1 MTEQYIAHIRQSDN
15 AHQSLRDHLTETAQ
29 LAEAYARKLGLPSVG
44 FLLGLLHDLGKYH
57 PDFQRYIRQFDEP
70 SAGKYAEQDMDV
82 ETEYEPAPYVK
93 SAEQSGGVIRRGQVD
108 HSTAGAKYLDKV
120 FRKFSENYPSGSFEG
135 LVYRA
140 LASLSSLC
148 IASHHSGLINV
159 CNEDK
164 RSTSDLLGRCK
175 KEVSLGTV
183 ISLAGE
189 DDLLGQVQNESY
201 KQAFTELKYKLL
213 QIGTCTARQD
223 TKLKETLL
231 VEFQLGFLTRLLFS
245 CLIDADRTNSIQFE
259 FPERSSELADT
270 QVDWSIPVNRLEA
283 KYDEFAAS
291 QKADSQEEASS
302 IGSIRSKIA
311 KACLARANDPQNVFS
326 LTIPTGGGKTLA
338 SLRFALNHAA
348 HHQLDR
354 IIYIIPFTSI
364 IEQNAQAVRDIL
376 ELSEGERGQWVL
388 EQHSNLDRDV
398 DTWQSKLV
406 SERWNTP
413 IVFTTMVQFL
423 ESCFSGG
430 TKGVR
435 RMHQLSRSVLIFD
448 EIQTLPINCY
458 NLFNNAVNFLT
469 YHCGSSAVL
478 CTATQPKL
486 HDLPDKA
493 KAGGELRQPK
503 EIYGDSA
510 KDLELLFDTLRR
522 VHIHTD
528 SARERFDEDAMA
540 EFILDKYR
548 THDNTLVIVNTKRWA
563 SKLYEKLL
571 ANVDDEYIYHLS
583 TSQCAQHRKNLIRK
597 IKEKLAQ
604 GEPLLVI
611 STQLIEAGV
620 DISFNSVVR
629 FMAGLDSVLQAAGR
643 CNRHGE
649 LADRGHVYLVM
660 PKGENLDMLP
670 TIKHGQETLHTIL
683 FEQEPDT
690 LNEMKLDLMV
700 DRYFGKFYASEGLA
714 DQMCFPINQR
724 GEKPVSL
731 YSDSIYE
738 LLSNPLADNSPQGAL
753 TVNIY
758 QAFRTAGE
766 AFAVIN
772 APTHPIIVPYGKE
785 GIRLIEDVCEGI
797 DGEEPLHVRLRR
809 AQQFTVNVFPH
820 EFNKLAQ
827 AGAIH
832 QPEGMEKYGIFI
844 LLPQFYSDG
853 MGVTHSAGRDDEL
866 MVF

>member
-29 LAEAYARKLGLPSVG
+29 LAEAYARKLDFPSVG
-44 FLLGLLHDLGKYH
+44 FLLGLFHDLGKYH
-57 PDFQRYIRQFDEP
+57 PDFQRYIRQFDDP
-70 SAGKYAEQDMDV
+70 AADKDAEQDMDV
-82 ETEYEPAPYVK
+82 ETDYEPDPHVK
-93 SAEQSGGVIRRGQVD
+93 SAERSGGLIRRGQVD
-108 HSTAGAKYLDKV
+108 HSTAGAQLLSNAFLDLAKELAVQRRDCLFYKV
-120 FRKFSENYPSGSFEG
+120 M
-135 LVYRA
+135 A
-140 LASLSSLC
+140 DLSALC

-159 CNEDK
+159 CNENNK
-164 RSTSDLLGRCK
+164 NNSDLIGRRK
-175 KEVSLGTV
+175 KDVSLSTV
-183 ISLAGE
+183 TSIASE
-189 DDLLGQVQNESY
+189 DDLFEKVHDSAY
-201 KQAFTELKYKLL
+201 KQAITELQKKFQ
-213 QIGTCTARQD
+213 QILEQFRGSR
-223 TKLKETLL
+223 LGLGVNRL

-245 CLIDADRTNSIQFE
+245 CLIDADRTNSIEFE
-259 FPERSSELADT
+259 FPDRSSELTDT
-270 QVDWSIPVNRLEA
+270 QVDWSTLISRLES
-283 KYDEFAAS
+283 KYEEFAAS
-291 QKADSQEEASS
+291 QEADAQGDTIS

-311 KACLARANDPQNVFS
+311 QACLDRAKEPQNVFS

-338 SLRFALNHAA
+338 SLRFALHHAA
-348 HHQLDR
+348 HHQLER

-376 ELSEGERGQWVL
+376 ELDDSERGQWVL

-398 DTWQSKLV
+398 DSWQSKLV

-486 HDLPDKA
+486 HDLPTKA

-503 EIYGDSA
+503 EIYGDSD

-522 VHIHTD
+522 VQIHTD
-528 SARERFDEDAMA
+528 CAEERLDEDAMA

-548 THDNTLVIVNTKRWA
+548 THESTLVIVNTKRWA

-571 ANVDDEYIYHLS
+571 VNVDEENIYHLS
-583 TSQCAQHRKNLIRK
+583 TSQCASHRKNLIHE
-597 IKEKLAQ
+597 IKQRLAQ

-620 DISFNSVVR
+620 DISFKSVVR
-629 FMAGLDSVLQAAGR
+629 FMAGLDSVMQAAGR
-643 CNRHGE
+643 CNRHDE
-649 LADRGHVYLVM
+649 LPDKGHVYLVM
-660 PKGENLDMLP
+660 PKGENLDKLP
-670 TIKHGQETLHTIL
+670 TIKHGKETLHTIL
-683 FEQEPDT
+683 LEQKAETNNDSR
-690 LNEMKLDLMV
+690 LDLIV
-700 DRYFGKFYASEGLA
+700 EKYFQKFYASEGVA
-714 DQMCFPINQR
+714 DQMCFPISKTQKNW
-724 GEKPVSL
+724 VSL
-731 YSDSIYE
+731 HSDSIYE
-738 LLSNPLADNSPQGAL
+738 LLSNPLSDQIPDGAPMINL
-753 TVNIY
+753 F

-766 AFAVIN
+766 AFAAID
-772 APTHPIIVPYGKE
+772 APTHSIIVPYGQE
-785 GIRLIEDVCEGI
+785 GRRLVEDVCEGLY
-797 DGEEPLHVRLRR
+797 GEEPLHVRLRR
-809 AQQFTVNVFPH
+809 AQQFTVNVFPY
-820 EFNKLAQ
+820 EFDKLAQ
-827 AGAIH
+827 AGAIY

-844 LLPQFYSDG
+844 LMPQFYNDG